1 MQNKFQ
7 KMFSS
12 QAGIIFCR
20 LALSYCGA
28 AGVANYYF
36 SGSSLV
42 RQSFWT
48 VVACAFGYLALQKSA
63 LLLHHAFCVG
73 KAFFKSPFKVTA
85 LLFSALLSC
94 LFRNNAIY
102 VFLVAA
108 LVFLLF
114 FKGCR
119 LRLTAVLAGALAA
132 FLLLKP
138 FNGFLAFGCCI
149 AGAGV
154 LYLKGRF
161 CESCERAH

>member
-1 MQNKFQ
+1 MP
-7 KMFSS
+7 
-12 QAGIIFCR
+12 
-20 LALSYCGA
+20 
-28 AGVANYYF
+28 
-36 SGSSLV
+36 
-42 RQSFWT
+42 
-48 VVACAFGYLALQKSA
+48 ACAFLLRCRRSCK
-63 LLLHHAFCVG
+63 LLLFRQQLSAAKLLNGCCLRLCLFGAAKVRFVAAPRFLCW
-73 KAFFKSPFKVTA
+73 KSFFKSPFKVTA
-85 LLFSALLSC
+85 LLFSTLLTC

-108 LVFLLF
+108 LVFLLL

-149 AGAGV
+149 AGAVV